1 MLDAS
6 QARSG
11 ASGAAEANGGTPHAA
26 PGDAAELDLTGEREF
41 LVAETAQDALAS
53 MLAPGASVSRVSLS
67 VWTVVR
73 AGCVLNATVCP
84 WVHKFTGRRAQCG
97 PTRSATNGLDCLRL
111 AFHAEVH
118 RGPAAVNI
126 RAQDT

>member
-1 MLDAS
+1 MVLDAS

-11 ASGAAEANGGTPHAA
+11 AGGAAEANGGAPHAA

-67 VWTVVR
+67 R
-73 AGCVLNATVCP
+73 LD
-84 WVHKFTGRRAQCG
+84 CG
-97 PTRSATNGLDCLRL
+97 PCRPCARRNYAYLD
-111 AFHAEVH
+111 
-118 RGPAAVNI
+118 
-126 RAQDT
+126 AQLHWTFIVVPT